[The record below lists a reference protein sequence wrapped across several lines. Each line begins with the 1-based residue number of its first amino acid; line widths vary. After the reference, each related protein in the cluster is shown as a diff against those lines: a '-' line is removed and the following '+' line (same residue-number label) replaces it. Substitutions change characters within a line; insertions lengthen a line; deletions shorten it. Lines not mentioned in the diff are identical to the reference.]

1 MVLLVVGT
9 GGASRSGLG
18 DGDAELV
25 YAGEDGE
32 RFRGMLSKVENLVP
46 AAAHEGRGDLEQPGA
61 ESFGLPLP
69 RVVAGQRDG
78 LHPGDHLVGE
88 LDDLAP
94 DLVLRERSQRELQQA
109 HEVLRERSQ
118 RELQQAH
125 VFGVADPVLTPGPAA
140 VAQLQDRQL
149 AVWGV
154 GRARGDAHA
163 DRKSTRLNS
172 SHVAISYAVFCL
184 KKKYN

>member
-1 MVLLVVGT
+1 LCLLLRRDHRCCEVTSSVGGRHQPRCFLGLVSGGSRRGCRRLAADFGRRVWRSGAVSVAGGPGSSPEKMVLLVVGT

-69 RVVAGQRDG
+69 
-78 LHPGDHLVGE
+78 
-88 LDDLAP
+88 
-94 DLVLRERSQRELQQA
+94 
-109 HEVLRERSQ
+109 
-118 RELQQAH
+118 
-125 VFGVADPVLTPGPAA
+125 
-140 VAQLQDRQL
+140 
-149 AVWGV
+149 
-154 GRARGDAHA
+154 
-163 DRKSTRLNS
+163 
-172 SHVAISYAVFCL
+172 
-184 KKKYN
+184 

>member
-78 LHPGDHLVGE
+78 LHPGDHLRSEERRVGSE
-88 LDDLAP
+88 
-94 DLVLRERSQRELQQA
+94 
-109 HEVLRERSQ
+109 
-118 RELQQAH
+118 
-125 VFGVADPVLTPGPAA
+125 
-140 VAQLQDRQL
+140 
-149 AVWGV
+149 
-154 GRARGDAHA
+154 ARVRGGM
-163 DRKSTRLNS
+163 
-172 SHVAISYAVFCL
+172 
-184 KKKYN
+184 